1 MSPPPASVLG
11 GKESTEPSKVSEV
24 TGPSDSPGSPVGWPL
39 RLGSEADVDWW
50 SVEASCCSPEGTS
63 GEIGHFCGDV
73 RHSEGWEETA
83 GSPLLLSPK
92 KGIGFHPPPVAAAI
106 LTTPSMLL
114 WEARA
119 GGSIGTITFSSF
131 TADSSLARA
140 AEGSFST
147 NWLSFEADL
156 DLSFLDGEGDPE
168 LISRC
173 LD

>member
-1 MSPPPASVLG
+1 MSPPSASVLG

-24 TGPSDSPGSPVGWPL
+24 TSPSDSPGSSVGWLL
-39 RLGSEADVDWW
+39 RFRSDADVDWW

-63 GEIGHFCGDV
+63 GGIGHFCGDI

-92 KGIGFHPPPVAAAI
+92 KGIGFHPPPVGVAI

-114 WEARA
+114 SEARA

-140 AEGSFST
+140 AEGSFSAD
-147 NWLSFEADL
+147 WLSLEADL
-156 DLSFLDGEGDPE
+156 DFDLSFLD
-168 LISRC
+168 
-173 LD
+173 